1 MLSLLLAGNMA
12 CNLFGL
18 TPELALTGM
27 TRNAAKAL
35 ALPDRG
41 QIRVG
46 LRADF
51 AVWDVESL
59 AEILY
64 QIGGNPC
71 AESYRGGQKQTK

>member
-18 TPELALTGM
+18 TPELALAGM
-27 TRNAAKAL
+27 TRNAAAAL
-35 ALPDRG
+35 ALSDRG
-41 QIRVG
+41 EIRVG
-46 LRADF
+46 ARADF
-51 AVWDVESL
+51 AVWNVGSL

-71 AESYRGGQKQTK
+71 TAVYRGGAPVA